1 VSAPGTRARPVEKP
15 NQADLT
21 LETLFA
27 ADSYKLFGEV
37 RAVGGLI
44 RSPGVVEFLDPI
56 QKLSNPSKEL
66 KALIKFL
73 NANSEALATSPML
86 FAAFPTRTGLPQSV
100 VAIELPSVEEAQK
113 FEPKLQ
119 TLLPVIFPSPSPTP
133 TPSASPDSAAAN
145 KAAIGLGPGVT
156 ETDKPGA
163 PTALVFQERKEPA
176 GPSFNI
182 TRSGSLILI
191 TDAPFTFQ
199 KLRPKGSRLLAED
212 QNFRIARDR
221 FSSEP
226 FFIYYNVAL
235 EDEGTRRARE
245 AEAARREGPVSEV
258 GEKTEIITDQTL
270 HRRPN
275 PLRQKNPKWLQL
287 HQSWLP

>member
-1 VSAPGTRARPVEKP
+1 MFHPPRQAAWLLLATVGLSSTLSGQSLRVGMGNRAGSSSLSTQGQVGRPGQAKPAAPAPAPVAPGTPARPVAKP
-15 NQADLT
+15 NHGDLT

-44 RSPGVVEFLDPI
+44 RSPGVVEFLEPI

-66 KALIKFL
+66 KSLIKFL

-133 TPSASPDSAAAN
+133 TPMLMAVLKVRQETSP
-145 KAAIGLGPGVT
+145 
-156 ETDKPGA
+156 
-163 PTALVFQERKEPA
+163 
-176 GPSFNI
+176 
-182 TRSGSLILI
+182 
-191 TDAPFTFQ
+191 
-199 KLRPKGSRLLAED
+199 
-212 QNFRIARDR
+212 
-221 FSSEP
+221 
-226 FFIYYNVAL
+226 
-235 EDEGTRRARE
+235 
-245 AEAARREGPVSEV
+245 
-258 GEKTEIITDQTL
+258 
-270 HRRPN
+270 
-275 PLRQKNPKWLQL
+275 
-287 HQSWLP
+287 